1 MNAEAS
7 GETGGEPNIR
17 RGRRGVYP
25 GNRAGKA
32 RQRLKELTVILPQP
46 GQTSR
51 SFRFF
56 RFTLPGVALLS
67 LLLAAGCATDN
78 GASSLDNP
86 AGNPAA
92 GAPALPELVDAAAD
106 ATTDPLAESTAAAR
120 PGVSDVSAV
129 PGPADTANAASPA
142 ETAPGHAPGQPEIV
156 TGEKDAL
163 TGEPESGP
171 EPGADEA
178 SNSES
183 SKEMGEESP
192 TPGELA
198 ALVAVE
204 PAAETPAASPTER
217 EIADGPLAAEPV
229 GIDAWIN
236 SDPLTLAQL
245 RGKVVLVDFWTY
257 TCINCIRTFPY
268 LKLWHSRY
276 ADDGLVILGVHTPE
290 FEFEKDYANVRQA
303 TRDNGIVWPVA
314 QDNNFDTWHA
324 YRNRFWPAKYLVD
337 RDGVIRY
344 THFGEGE
351 YAETERR
358 IRELLEEAGADLSDD
373 LELPED
379 QELDPVFLNSL
390 DAEVTPELYAGYRR
404 NFNTVMSGIR
414 PYIIQTAYYQHPD
427 AVANFEAPEDL
438 EPHHIYFQG
447 PWLVEAERTKH
458 ARVTEDYAD
467 YITLK
472 YSARS
477 VNAVL
482 TSDTGEA
489 YRVRVTLDGEYLT
502 EANKG
507 ADIRIGEAGESYLLV
522 DEPRLYEIIDS
533 PAYTQRK
540 ELRLSANSPDFGLF
554 AFTFGI
560 YREGP

>member
-1 MNAEAS
+1 M
-7 GETGGEPNIR
+7 T
-17 RGRRGVYP
+17 
-25 GNRAGKA
+25 
-32 RQRLKELTVILPQP
+32 LPQP
-46 GQTSR
+46 GRTPG

-56 RFTLPGVALLS
+56 LLTLPGVALLS
-67 LLLAAGCATDN
+67 LLLAAGCATGN
-78 GASSLDNP
+78 GAGSPD
-86 AGNPAA
+86 NPAA
-92 GAPALPELVDAAAD
+92 GAPASPDRVAAAAD
-106 ATTDPLAESTAAAR
+106 AAAGSLTDSGTAAR
-120 PGVSDVSAV
+120 PGSSGAAAA
-129 PGPADTANAASPA
+129 PGPAEDTSAAPSAAFSPP
-142 ETAPGHAPGQPEIV
+142 ETALDRAAGQPEIA
-156 TGEKDAL
+156 TGERDAL
-163 TGEPESGP
+163 TGEPE
-171 EPGADEA
+171 PGADGA
-178 SNSES
+178 SNGKS
-183 SKEMGEESP
+183 GEEVDGEPP
-192 TPGELA
+192 TAGELA
-198 ALVAVE
+198 ALVEVG
-204 PAAETPAASPTER
+204 PAAATPVAPPAPAR
-217 EIADGPLAAEPV
+217 EIADGPLAAEPA

-236 SDPLTLAQL
+236 SDPLTLEQL

-303 TRDNGIVWPVA
+303 ARDNGIVWPVA

-351 YAETERR
+351 YAETERQ
-358 IRELLEEAGADLSDD
+358 IRQLLEEAGADLSDD

-390 DAEVTPELYAGYRR
+390 DAEITPELYAGYRR

-427 AVANFEAPEDL
+427 EVANFAAPEDL

-458 ARVTEDYAD
+458 ARVTGDYAD
-467 YITLK
+467 YIALK
-472 YSARS
+472 YSAKS

-522 DEPRLYEIIDS
+522 DEPRLYAIIDS
-533 PAYTQRK
+533 PAYTQRQ
-540 ELRLSANSPDFGLF
+540 ELRLSSNSPDFGLF